1 MDLKTSNVATYI
13 FRFANEKMWKRGIVM
28 TIVCMCVILQMR
40 NFNRYRVERRRKHKE
55 AATYLN
61 SDVCADPITRSELG
75 NFNLCEKAEHIVN
88 ERPTEAA
95 FYDILNDW
103 YPCGHGRCEGFADW
117 CAANIHW
124 FMMILLVVGML
135 VYFKYVEHQ
144 RNVMFTKMVLPTRL
158 MNQPIHVD

>member
-1 MDLKTSNVATYI
+1 MDLKTSNLATYI

-28 TIVCMCVILQMR
+28 TIVCMCVILQVR

-95 FYDILNDW
+95 FQTVD
-103 YPCGHGRCEGFADW
+103 CFFCS
-117 CAANIHW
+117 
-124 FMMILLVVGML
+124 
-135 VYFKYVEHQ
+135 
-144 RNVMFTKMVLPTRL
+144 VLAGGDSAKIRFFSTWST
-158 MNQPIHVD
+158 IFSS